1 MVAVLK
7 SLDVSPR
14 QHRPKRDEFRNPE
27 AGNFGI
33 PKWDFFFMA
42 TLMRLLAAISP
53 RHQLEES
60 ESVGG
65 SPIMTFP
72 PRLRLR
78 RSKLQFILVD
88 CFVCK
93 LIVEAKGRVL
103 GSNPECSIYRST
115 TPSTDTY
122 PHPARR
128 YRRSSRVAS
137 TATHNSLIAPNIN

>member
-1 MVAVLK
+1 MF
-7 SLDVSPR
+7 PR
-14 QHRPKRDEFRNPE
+14 GDTAQNATNFGIPKR
-27 AGNFGI
+27 GNFGI

-65 SPIMTFP
+65 SPIMTLP
-72 PRLRLR
+72 PQRRLR

-115 TPSTDTY
+115 NSIDRHISAPGASI
-122 PHPARR
+122 PALEPGCQHR
-128 YRRSSRVAS
+128 
-137 TATHNSLIAPNIN
+137 P